1 MNPESAYECVACPN
15 VFGDF
20 EEAAHCCG
28 YGYYDVF
35 LCGECGTSYF
45 TEYEA
50 EACCQ
55 EEEDD
60 SL

>member
-1 MNPESAYECVACPN
+1 MNAESAYECVACPS

-35 LCGECGTSYF
+35 LCSECGASYF
-45 TEYEA
+45 TKYGA
-50 EACCQ
+50 ESCCQ
-55 EEEDD
+55 EEGNEQ
-60 SL
+60 